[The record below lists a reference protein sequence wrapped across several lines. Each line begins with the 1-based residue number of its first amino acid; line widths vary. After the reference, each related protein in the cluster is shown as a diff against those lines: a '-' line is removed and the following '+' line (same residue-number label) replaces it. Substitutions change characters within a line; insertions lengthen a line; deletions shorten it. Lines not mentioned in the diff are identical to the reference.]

1 MVCSDDEITNMRF
14 ENMGEP
20 RGKSSDCQVSD
31 CHSEI
36 NNTVNIVSHV
46 SSLCS
51 EVFSFV
57 HGGAL
62 DSEV

>member
-1 MVCSDDEITNMRF
+1 MHF

-20 RGKSSDCQVSD
+20 RGQSTDCQVSD

-51 EVFSFV
+51 EVSFV

-62 DSEV
+62 ESQV

>member
-1 MVCSDDEITNMRF
+1 MVCSDDEINMHF
-14 ENMGEP
+14 ENVVEL
-20 RGKSSDCQVSD
+20 RGQSTDCQVSD

-36 NNTVNIVSHV
+36 NNTVNIVFHV

-57 HGGAL
+57 YGDAL
-62 DSEV
+62 DSQV

>member
-1 MVCSDDEITNMRF
+1 MHF

-20 RGKSSDCQVSD
+20 RGKSTDCQVSD

-46 SSLCS
+46 SSLCG

-62 DSEV
+62 DSQV